1 MLLVVSTAAPIP
13 TRTRWLRDPIFHLT
27 GVLTATLG
35 MTFWITGVSTSLS
48 LAITYFG
55 LVVALGTLLGCR
67 WFARLER
74 RRAGIVL
81 GAPIPEHY
89 ERPRAAGIH
98 AHK

>member
-81 GAPIPEHY
+81 GSPLPEH
-89 ERPRAAGIH
+89 
-98 AHK
+98 